1 MSGARGVFVVA
12 SLCAMPEDL
21 LQVSVLCQKICC
33 KSVCYARRFV
43 ASLCAMPEDLCKFGA
58 VPEDMSTQISRAG
71 KGLDRE
77 KRKEGATHRK

>member
-21 LQVSVLCQKICC
+21 LQVCVLWQKICC
-33 KSVCYARRFV
+33 KSGCYARRLV
-43 ASLCAMPEDLCKFGA
+43 ASVGA

-71 KGLDRE
+71 KGLDWE

>member
-1 MSGARGVFVVA
+1 MDERGQGA
-12 SLCAMPEDL
+12 LLL

-33 KSVCYARRFV
+33 KSVCYARRLD
-43 ASLCAMPEDLCKFGA
+43 ASLGAM
-58 VPEDMSTQISRAG
+58 PEDMSTQIRRAL